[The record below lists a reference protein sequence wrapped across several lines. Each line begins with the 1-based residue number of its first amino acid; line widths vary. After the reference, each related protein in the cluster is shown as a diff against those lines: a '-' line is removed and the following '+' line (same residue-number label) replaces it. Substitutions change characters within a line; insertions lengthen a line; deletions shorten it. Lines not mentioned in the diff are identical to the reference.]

1 MSELSE
7 FSKETLQQNMNQLD
21 PAYSLNA
28 DDENSYADPEE
39 YSEDSDSDEDY
50 NSF

>member
-1 MSELSE
+1 MSELSD

-28 DDENSYADPEE
+28 DGENSYADPEE